1 MAAHAVTAI
10 VLVLLDWRL
19 TPKPQRRDTERVTE
33 TPAGANRPTPLTPQ
47 PIGPVREAAAFSH
60 SHTYRFSVPWRAAMK
75 KSTRKTTP
83 TTTRTR
89 TPLPP
94 ARLDDLHLRMLLA
107 FMDGTGLQDSGTRL
121 GRYIEGAHRLLSCP
135 APFEGTLDDS
145 IEITDVLLRDRDF
158 LRSDDA
164 QRTDSV
170 GAHARE
176 RDRIAAEI
184 LNNDNEG
191 LTTSNSQLFD
201 LMSTGLNDAMLI
213 GAAVMYT
220 LLKSGAK

>member
-1 MAAHAVTAI
+1 
-10 VLVLLDWRL
+10 
-19 TPKPQRRDTERVTE
+19 
-33 TPAGANRPTPLTPQ
+33 
-47 PIGPVREAAAFSH
+47 
-60 SHTYRFSVPWRAAMK
+60 MK
-75 KSTRKTTP
+75 SKKVSKTTP
-83 TTTRTR
+83 TTHTR

-94 ARLDDLHLRMLLA
+94 ARLDDLHLKLLLS

-121 GRYIEGAHRLLSCP
+121 GRYIEGAHSLLSCP

-145 IEITDVLLRDRDF
+145 VEITEMILRDRDF

-164 QRTDSV
+164 RRKDSI
-170 GAHARE
+170 GEHARE

-184 LNNDNEG
+184 LNNDSED

-220 LLKSGAK
+220 LLKSGAR